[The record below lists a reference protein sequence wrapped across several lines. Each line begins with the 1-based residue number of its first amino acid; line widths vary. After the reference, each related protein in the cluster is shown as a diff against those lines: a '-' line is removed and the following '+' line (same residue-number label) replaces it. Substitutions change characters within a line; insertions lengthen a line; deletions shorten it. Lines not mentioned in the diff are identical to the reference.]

1 MTKLI
6 GLPQDFILN
15 VLLFLVLLPHALNLH
30 VQRTDSL
37 QSPRWPPAQ
46 LGLSPRVEEEP
57 RPVLPVPVAA
67 VAGLG
72 LAEPLLG
79 LGHVAQPPAD
89 VTDVLWRSSAP
100 LAPLHVLGGDPGHG
114 A

>member
-46 LGLSPRVEEEP
+46 LGLGPRVEEEP

-72 LAEPLLG
+72 L
-79 LGHVAQPPAD
+79 GHVAQPPAD
-89 VTDVLWRSSAP
+89 VTDVLCFETSRYC
-100 LAPLHVLGGDPGHG
+100 
-114 A
+114 